1 MKYIQDTIGLPLI
14 LSKDKS
20 GNIKW
25 YVNAPFVVH
34 KDMRSH
40 TGGFIS
46 MVTGEAYVQSRKIK
60 LSTKI
65 LTEAELVGVENVLK
79 QVICTW

>member
-79 QVICTW
+79 QVICT